1 MYFSFDDC
9 ELDSCQGN
17 SEIIAN
23 DWIVDIGLE
32 LEKILINANRATQ
45 GLIATIFSSLVLCLV
60 LVSYRVVVSMGLNDA
75 STGKLKIWAI
85 SAGSFSATM
94 YLIRF
99 YRLMNAGQQLSI
111 KIKQSRR
118 AFENNIILK
127 ESTGVK
133 DEFRQKTYMLQKRLE
148 VYQYVAPI
156 SPYAVLGLNNK
167 TFCATLATIISY
179 IVIMIKLR
187 GVESAKTTAAL
198 KMINETVLT

>member
-1 MYFSFDDC
+1 
-9 ELDSCQGN
+9 
-17 SEIIAN
+17 
-23 DWIVDIGLE
+23 
-32 LEKILINANRATQ
+32 
-45 GLIATIFSSLVLCLV
+45 
-60 LVSYRVVVSMGLNDA
+60 MGLNDA

-118 AFENNIILK
+118 SFENNIILK

-198 KMINETVLT
+198 KVINETLLT

>member
-1 MYFSFDDC
+1 
-9 ELDSCQGN
+9 
-17 SEIIAN
+17 
-23 DWIVDIGLE
+23 
-32 LEKILINANRATQ
+32 
-45 GLIATIFSSLVLCLV
+45 
-60 LVSYRVVVSMGLNDA
+60 MGLNDA

-127 ESTGVK
+127 ESTGMNDVY
-133 DEFRQKTYMLQKRLE
+133 RQKLYMLQKRLE
-148 VYQYVAPI
+148 VYQYVAPL
-156 SPYAVLGLNNK
+156 SPYAVFGLNNK

-187 GVESAKTTAAL
+187 GVENAKTIAAS
-198 KMINETVLT
+198 KMINETMST